1 MRKSLRTIGAR
12 LLLAVSVPALV
23 LALLGT
29 VTAWRRTDRAVREK
43 TRNDAV
49 GLAEFVAT
57 SFGAVEETPPGTA
70 PRVAHRAVT
79 NAVRSNWSAL
89 KLVTDLRIVG
99 RDGKVKWSRR
109 IEEEDKP
116 WADSS
121 RLFAI
126 DVGRATFEAP
136 ASPFPWSRGAGGEVL
151 YPLGGVACGG
161 CHTGDATMRA
171 GVLQLSI
178 DEPALRTE
186 VAQVFTNATWFITL
200 FVLLLG
206 ASVVL
211 SVRFFLTNR
220 IARLAA
226 VMKRAEDGD
235 LVVRAPD
242 LGRDELGRLAHAFNR
257 MLARLT
263 DLKAVEIDTQRD
275 LERAR
280 IELELKAELENR
292 VSELQILYDLA
303 RTIASSLDLNEVL
316 QRVASVVPVKLKV
329 PKFSIMLLN
338 TDGQLEVLKAHPP
351 NVGSEGLTFAI
362 GEGVCGRAAELRR
375 SWYVSDLENDTLF
388 RVRGSRGE
396 KDRGSLLAVPM
407 VRGGE
412 LLGVLNFE
420 RFQKADFGPDE
431 MEFFSAVADQ
441 VGLAVQNARL
451 HEQTV
456 ALSITDPLTGVP
468 NRRYLFQQL
477 EAELARA
484 ARFDTPLSMLMIDI
498 DHFKHLN
505 DSAGHSAGD
514 DVLRQ
519 VCVRLKASLR
529 KVDTLAR
536 YGGEEF
542 VVLLPQVPREEA
554 LEVAEKLRK
563 SICDT
568 PLEHGKTQPGGRVTI
583 SIGVASLPHDA
594 KDQTRLVDSADSALY
609 ASKRGGRNKATLY
622 MPGMEEDPTR
632 QRGPK
637 ARERSGEQPALQRPE
652 K

>member
-1 MRKSLRTIGAR
+1 M
-12 LLLAVSVPALV
+12 SVPALV
-23 LALLGT
+23 LALAGT
-29 VTAWRRTDRAVREK
+29 TAAWRRTDRAVREK
-43 TRNDAV
+43 TRTDAL

-57 SFGAVEETPPGTA
+57 SFGAVEDTPPGTA

-99 RDGKVKWSRR
+99 RDGRVRWSRR

-116 WADSS
+116 WADAQ
-121 RLFAI
+121 RLLGVAS
-126 DVGRATFEAP
+126 GQATFDAP
-136 ASPFPWSRGAGGEVL
+136 PGALPWSAGSGGEVI

-161 CHTGDATMRA
+161 CHPGEATLRT
-171 GVLQLSI
+171 GVLQLTI

-186 VAQVFTNATWFITL
+186 VKEVFHDAGWFIALLVLTL
-200 FVLLLG
+200 GVT
-206 ASVVL
+206 VVL
-211 SVRFFLTNR
+211 AVRYFVANR
-220 IARLAA
+220 IERLAT
-226 VMKRAEDGD
+226 VMKRAEEGD

-242 LGRDELGRLAHAFNR
+242 LGRDELGRLATAFNR

-263 DLKAVEIDTQRD
+263 DLKAMEIDTQRD

-280 IELELKAELENR
+280 TELSLKAELEER

-316 QRVASVVPVKLKV
+316 ERVTSIVPVKLKV

-338 TDGQLEVLKAHPP
+338 GEGRLEVFKAHPRHL
-351 NVGSEGLTFAI
+351 GSEGLSFAV

-375 SWYVSDLENDTLF
+375 SWYVPDLELDPLF
-388 RVRGSRGE
+388 KVRGARGQKE
-396 KDRGSLLAVPM
+396 KGSLLAVPM
-407 VRGGE
+407 MGGGE

-420 RFQKADFGPDE
+420 RPQKSDFGPDE
-431 MEFFSAVADQ
+431 MDFFAAVADQ
-441 VGLAVQNARL
+441 VGIAVQNARL

-456 ALSITDPLTGVP
+456 ALSITDPLTGVH
-468 NRRYLFQQL
+468 NRRHLFQQL

-484 ARFDTPLSMLMIDI
+484 SRFETPLTMLMIDI

-505 DSAGHSAGD
+505 DTAGHAAGD

-519 VCVRLKASLR
+519 VCQLLRGNLR

-542 VVLLPQVPREEA
+542 VVLLPQISRAEA
-554 LEVAEKLRK
+554 IEVAEKLRT
-563 SICDT
+563 SIAESN
-568 PLEHGKTQPGGRVTI
+568 LEQGKTQPGGKVTI
-583 SIGVASLPHDA
+583 SVGLATLPFDA
-594 KDQTRLVDSADSALY
+594 RDQAKLVDSADAALY
-609 ASKRGGRNKATLY
+609 ASKRSGRNKVTAY
-622 MPGMEEDPTR
+622 APGMELEPTR
-632 QRGPK
+632 QRGK
-637 ARERSGEQPALQRPE
+637 QSRERSGEPPKPE
-652 K
+652 EPGA